1 MSCWI
6 CKPGLTSKKQ
16 SRDQFEGET
25 SRIDAAEQCAVLG
38 VRYATAGSAR
48 HRPPRSL
55 ISMGTGP
62 ATRVTRHRLGG
73 TSVLL
78 ARPDHQGARACDFEV
93 WPHPV

>member
-38 VRYATAGSAR
+38 VRYATEGRVCAAQATALPDLYGDRAR
-48 HRPPRSL
+48 NPCD
-55 ISMGTGP
+55 P
-62 ATRVTRHRLGG
+62 APTWRHL
-73 TSVLL
+73 SV
-78 ARPDHQGARACDFEV
+78 ARA
-93 WPHPV
+93 P